1 MVAIVLVVLFSAVAV
16 AVLVLIVIM
25 RRRRRRKKGG
35 KEERNADS
43 EQQQQSRDGF
53 FDNPVYEHLQRKLS
67 RKDSNDY
74 TTISD
79 HTIYHVPDR
88 SAFHAVASDR
98 DSGYAEPVG
107 KYVAP
112 SRSPSATSAPSS
124 PSHHGPFLAPV
135 LTTHHYHTLEQSKLP
150 ADYIQPRPSSRTSAN
165 CDIAASSRSNTQKQE
180 SCDHEY
186 HELDP
191 NSGVSDACTLS
202 VFI

>member
-1 MVAIVLVVLFSAVAV
+1 MVAIVLVVLFCAVAV

-25 RRRRRRKKGG
+25 RRRRKKGA
-35 KEERNADS
+35 KEERNTDS
-43 EQQQQSRDGF
+43 EQQQQQSRDGF

-67 RKDSNDY
+67 RKDSNGY

-124 PSHHGPFLAPV
+124 PSHHGPVLAPV

-150 ADYIQPRPSSRTSAN
+150 ADYIQPRPSSRTSGN

-180 SCDHEY
+180 SFDHEY

-191 NSGVSDACTLS
+191 NSGVSDACTLP